1 VTDAFPAPVPASSHP
16 LVLELDHPLEMD
28 RWRVLQFILAIPQ
41 LIVSSLLSRVAYFL
55 SFIAALIIIFTKK
68 FPPGLYNFILM
79 AFRYEVRVSTYAAFM
94 RKPYPPFSFDM
105 EAVDP
110 GGDPVRLGMPQQA
123 DYNRWAPIYKW
134 FILIPWYIVGFVYA
148 IGAFFVM
155 IAAFFTVLF
164 TGKWSA
170 GMRDY
175 IVKVMR
181 YWYRVQSY
189 VVLTDVR
196 PGFALQ

>member
-1 VTDAFPAPVPASSHP
+1 MTDAYPAQVPNHP
-16 LVLELDHPLEMD
+16 LTFELDHPLEMD

-41 LIVSSLLSRVAYFL
+41 LFVANLLSRVAAL
-55 SFIAALIIIFTKK
+55 LGFIAAILVIFTKK
-68 FPPGLYNFILM
+68 FPAGIYNFILM
-79 AFRYEVRVSTYAAFM
+79 SLRYEARTYTYAAFM

-105 EAVDP
+105 VAVDP
-110 GGDPVRLGMPQQA
+110 GGDPVRLSLPQQA
-123 DYNRWAPIYKW
+123 DYNRWAPLYKW
-134 FILIPWYIVGFVYA
+134 LILIPWYIVGFIYA

-175 IVKVMR
+175 VVKTMR
-181 YWYRVQSY
+181 YWNRVQSY
-189 VVLTDVR
+189 IVLTDVR
-196 PGFALQ
+196 PSFSLQ